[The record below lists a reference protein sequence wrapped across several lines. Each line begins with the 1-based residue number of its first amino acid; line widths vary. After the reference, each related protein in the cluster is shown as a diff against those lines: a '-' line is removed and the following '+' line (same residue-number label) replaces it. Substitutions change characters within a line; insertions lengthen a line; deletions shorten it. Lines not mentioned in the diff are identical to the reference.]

1 MSANVIVRTAQTV
14 LVVVATLLVMDSIL
28 PGRTASGL
36 NKTAAYLV
44 GSALGL
50 LALGLEHVGT
60 QWATRQRREAGYRQR
75 HGRV

>member
-1 MSANVIVRTAQTV
+1 MLPNIVIRTAQTV
-14 LVVVATLLVMDSIL
+14 LAMSAAFLVVDSIL
-28 PGRTASGL
+28 PGHTVSGMSHV
-36 NKTAAYLV
+36 AGYCA

-75 HGRV
+75 HGSG

>member
-1 MSANVIVRTAQTV
+1 MCANVVCRTAQTV

-50 LALGLEHVGT
+50 LAVGVEHLRI
-60 QWATRQRREAGYRQR
+60 QWAARQRHRAGYRQR
-75 HGRV
+75 HGI